1 MKQLSTIWFAFFL
14 TLNVLSQ
21 LTNGYKPN
29 NNFKNNAS
37 KKLLEKRET
46 HLLHENGAD
55 EWNSTV
61 FTGLNNRSVYKAK
74 IIQKNREN
82 SDENQP
88 SRNASFAFN
97 DQNRRPRNLLQKKF
111 IDGFNK
117 VISKRLKKKPRQ
129 EIEILED
136 NQYTPR
142 QDGYESPHYE
152 DIIGNDYSERSDN
165 NDNSYVTVIDNL
177 DGKLDTDP
185 YSTLTSDAAK
195 SEYTNVENSM
205 HEGENEESQMVS
217 EEVKNVMGALMK
229 SDSRINQFVAGEK
242 QPLEESERLS
252 YKPTGL
258 TATKVVTILDNNK
271 GEFNKSQNHPIGPP
285 ADVTIIEDQ
294 EDITGDSYSHPVLSM
309 NAWNS
314 ILQAEKNLTNQDELH
329 KQQGQ
334 HVPENSQGRIS
345 ENKTQ
350 LPNYLLLP
358 GNAPQNNNVSHS
370 SGHFA
375 DLESS
380 LKIFAGSKNQSGS
393 YNNIKGMTVDVQ
405 RNSSGK
411 TMLVTGEAEEA
422 SKGYSNYTQRNHSL
436 SYLQNANNSTTSK
449 LVANSFSFYHKP
461 GKIQTQTDKSDGN
474 NSHVK
479 PTLFEPL
486 SKNDSGQIL
495 SSQEHALY
503 DTGHKTA
510 TSYQRPG
517 MLVDVDD
524 KGGPMKGGKPT
535 NNVVDGKDL
544 TNAQSD
550 NSDAQEGEIVI
561 PNEPYLTTGD
571 HLPLRSSAPILKLP
585 NRVTPSKVKIVYVR
599 PMNQENPRKIW
610 HENDKMDSF
619 QNTGVVG
626 KLNNSNTFRNHG
638 YNFSTTNGLQTQ
650 KNREADVGV
659 PLNQEQGTLA
669 GGSNASAQMMHDNRI
684 HGQEKTIGIDSK
696 SNGQVSIASNR
707 NSQNL
712 QERIGFQS
720 QENKLVDTSY
730 PSFQSWSE
738 EYHKLVEKL
747 KVLYSKTQGSP
758 LQAPDAKSQGSNY
771 GTTDVEQ
778 MMREVSRFHNLYVGQ
793 NNKQKVNTNL
803 SEAKGPFF
811 SGIKGDQGGIVRNTE
826 MVNPLEYSPFMSNR
840 NYENRRDAS
849 TTKRVGA
856 NFLYLT
862 KDVTGQV
869 RSIEEPIKPLVSKTN
884 GNDSSQRGSFLDDTI
899 IANNS
904 RQPNGDPNLTPV
916 NQRLASSGHNV
927 NGTNLSDTSGRAA
940 SADNSQSSH
949 QVLMTYFGNETV
961 LRKQLHNIT
970 DILRM
975 NGFAVGQ
982 ATESNASK
990 EVTIDNGTST
1000 STSESKGSQ
1009 ELKILSNGR
1018 NDTGNLTND
1027 LTLPWPSQVK
1037 NVSKEEEEG
1046 SLAKYIEDFI
1056 SMLNPNNG
1064 TTTWNSNGTR
1074 EGSSNPT
1081 QTDSATS
1088 SDTLKKENVTEFN
1101 NRVIIVVSP
1110 KSLKDLMTNRSHSSS
1125 MLVVNK
1131 IRPHKPGE
1139 VQNSTANV
1147 EAKGMNTAMDAQEHR
1162 KSLHNNQSHD
1172 ESTKLDDH
1180 KGTSGEEKVESE
1192 GKEADLRLF
1201 YLEELKSLEV
1211 SFSQDFMSNWIYN
1224 QRSLDEMGI
1233 SPSMLRLGI
1242 GNLGSPQRL
1251 KRVFKRALAGDDINV
1266 LVVGGSISAG
1276 GGIEKDH
1283 GNVEAVYHKALSDW
1297 WNNTVTSITSSKLK
1311 IDAIAIGGTDSE
1323 YFSYCVKN
1331 YMRKLPDIVIWE
1343 LAANDYQRY
1352 KGRSFSPA
1360 KPLEQLTRIIL
1371 SLPSHPA
1378 LILANF
1384 FRGNYYRTAVGQ
1396 DCPDSED
1403 EGGKTIAQYY
1413 KLTSLSWRNVIC
1425 SSIADHEMD
1434 LKKLFSSDGY
1444 HPSLL
1449 GHAHMSTLLISYL
1462 KGVFEQTISQEMILS
1477 RNHTLQSH
1485 QQDEQLTTLPKPI
1498 FDDPEFPKPFCW
1510 TLLTPDYNKKL
1521 RNTLP
1526 DLEFTEATGFQFANV
1541 SHWPIRRDR
1550 LRCLKAMQAGAMLK
1564 MKFVVPLPNELDD
1577 SEDRSERELAITT
1590 HNAFGGKGAIW
1601 VDGNRQSAKVIKEEG
1616 GQRRTQ
1622 VDVLTRTLAPGAHT
1636 VTVSA
1641 LEPGFCL
1648 SAVAVL

>member
-1 MKQLSTIWFAFFL
+1 MKQLSTIWFAFFF

-21 LTNGYKPN
+21 LTNGYKVN
-29 NNFKNNAS
+29 NSFKKSTA
-37 KKLLEKRET
+37 KKRLEKRET
-46 HLLHENGAD
+46 HSLHENGAD
-55 EWNSTV
+55 GWNNTV
-61 FTGLNNRSVYKAK
+61 ITGLNNRSVYEAK
-74 IIQKNREN
+74 IIQKNRES
-82 SDENQP
+82 SDDYQP
-88 SRNASFAFN
+88 SKSASFAFN
-97 DQNRRPRNLLQKKF
+97 DQNRRPRNLLHKKF

-117 VISKRLKKKPRQ
+117 VISKRLKEKPRQ

-142 QDGYESPHYE
+142 QDGFESPHYE

-217 EEVKNVMGALMK
+217 EEVKNLMGALIK
-229 SDSRINQFVAGEK
+229 SDSRINQVVAGEK
-242 QPLEESERLS
+242 QPLQESERLS
-252 YKPTGL
+252 YQPIGS
-258 TATKVVTILDNNK
+258 TATKVVTIMNNNK
-271 GEFNKSQNHPIGPP
+271 GGFNKSQNHPIGPP

-294 EDITGDSYSHPVLSM
+294 EDMTGDSYSHPVLSKA
-309 NAWNS
+309 AWKT
-314 ILQAEKNLTNQDELH
+314 ILQAEKNLTDQDELH

-350 LPNYLLLP
+350 LPAYLLLP
-358 GNAPQNNNVSHS
+358 GNAPQNNNVNQA

-380 LKIFAGSKNQSGS
+380 LKMFAGSKNQSGS
-393 YNNIKGMTVDVQ
+393 YDNIKGMTADVQ

-411 TMLVTGEAEEA
+411 TLLVSGEAEEV
-422 SKGYSNYTQRNHSL
+422 SKGYSNHTQMDHSF
-436 SYLQNANNSTTSK
+436 SYLQNANNSTTPK
-449 LVANSFSFYHKP
+449 LVANSFSFYYKP
-461 GKIQTQTDKSDGN
+461 GKIQTQADKSGGN
-474 NSHVK
+474 YSHVK
-479 PTLFEPL
+479 PTLFEPI

-503 DTGHKTA
+503 DTGHKNA

-517 MLVDVDD
+517 MLVDVDN
-524 KGGPMKGGKPT
+524 KGGPMKGGKPA

-544 TNAQSD
+544 TNAQTA
-550 NSDAQEGEIVI
+550 NNDAQEGEIVV
-561 PNEPYLTTGD
+561 PNGPYLTTGD
-571 HLPLRSSAPILKLP
+571 SSPLSSGARILKIP
-585 NRVTPSKVKIVYVR
+585 NQVRPGEVKIVYVR

-610 HENDKMDSF
+610 QENDKMDSF
-619 QNTGVVG
+619 QNNGVTGKPG
-626 KLNNSNTFRNHG
+626 NSNTFRNHG
-638 YNFSTTNGLQTQ
+638 YNFSTTNGLQKQ
-650 KNREADVGV
+650 KNRETDVGV
-659 PLNQEQGTLA
+659 PLNQEQGALA
-669 GGSNASAQMMHDNRI
+669 GGSNASAQMMYDNRRP
-684 HGQEKTIGIDSK
+684 GQEKTIGIDSK
-696 SNGQVSIASNR
+696 SNGQVFIASNS
-707 NSQNL
+707 NSQNRE
-712 QERIGFQS
+712 ERIGFQP
-720 QENKLVDTSY
+720 QENKLADTSY

-747 KVLYSKTQGSP
+747 KVLYRKTHGSP
-758 LQAPDAKSQGSNY
+758 LQAPEAKSQDSNHE
-771 GTTDVEQ
+771 TTDVEQ
-778 MMREVSRFHNLYVGQ
+778 MMREVSRFHSLYVGQ
-793 NNKQKVNTNL
+793 NNKKKVNSNL
-803 SEAKGPFF
+803 GEAKGPFF
-811 SGIKGDQGGIVRNTE
+811 SGIKGDQGGIIRNTE

-849 TTKRVGA
+849 TPERVGA
-856 NFLYLT
+856 NFFHLT

-869 RSIEEPIKPLVSKTN
+869 RSIEEPINPLVSETN
-884 GNDSSQRGSFLDDTI
+884 GSDSSQRGSFLNDTMS
-899 IANNS
+899 ANNS
-904 RQPNGDPNLTPV
+904 RQPNGASNLTSV
-916 NQRLASSGHNV
+916 NQRLASSGQNV
-927 NGTNLSDTSGRAA
+927 NGTKLGDTSDRAA
-940 SADNSQSSH
+940 SADNGQSSH

-975 NGFAVGQ
+975 NGFTVGR

-990 EVTIDNGTST
+990 EVTIDNGTSIP
-1000 STSESKGSQ
+1000 ESKGGQ
-1009 ELKILSNGR
+1009 EFKVVSNGR

-1056 SMLNPNNG
+1056 SMLSPNNG

-1074 EGSSNPT
+1074 EGSSNTT
-1081 QTDSATS
+1081 QTDPATS
-1088 SDTLKKENVTEFN
+1088 SDTLKKENVTDFN

-1110 KSLKDLMTNRSHSSS
+1110 KSLKDLMRNRSHSSS

-1131 IRPHKPGE
+1131 ILPHKPDE
-1139 VQNSTANV
+1139 VENSTANV
-1147 EAKGMNTAMDAQEHR
+1147 KAKGMNTAMDAQEHA
-1162 KSLHNNQSHD
+1162 KSLHNNQSYD
-1172 ESTKLDDH
+1172 ESTKLDDR

-1192 GKEADLRLF
+1192 GKEADLKLF

-1233 SPSMLRLGI
+1233 SPSMLRSGI
-1242 GNLGSPQRL
+1242 ANLGSPKRL
-1251 KRVFKRALAGDDINV
+1251 KRVFKRALAGDDIHV

-1283 GNVEAVYHKALSDW
+1283 GNVEGVYHKALSDW
-1297 WNNTVTSITSSKLK
+1297 WNNTVTSITASKLK

-1331 YMRKLPDIVIWE
+1331 YMRTLPDIVIWE

-1352 KGRSFSPA
+1352 KGRSFAPA

-1403 EGGKTIAQYY
+1403 EGGITIAQYY

-1425 SSIADHEMD
+1425 SSIADQEMD

-1449 GHAHMSTLLISYL
+1449 GHAQMSTLLISYL
-1462 KGVFEQTISQEMILS
+1462 KGVFEQTISQEVILS

-1485 QQDEQLTTLPKPI
+1485 QKDEEQTTLPKPI
-1498 FDDPEFPKPFCW
+1498 FDDPEIPKPFCW

-1564 MKFVVPLPNELDD
+1564 MKFVVPLHNELDD
-1577 SEDRSERELAITT
+1577 SEDSSERELAITT
-1590 HNAFGGKGAIW
+1590 HNSFGGMGAIW